1 MPGVCRVTKMCEIVR
16 LSVLLVSVT
25 LLASACTGTRVA
37 HVAPD
42 ESRPHIT
49 WEIREG
55 GEDERFVCGS
65 TEPSRPCALVA
76 STDERPNEATVRLFL
91 HAAAVETSYLGLMT
105 TPFLDG
111 ASKDREI
118 SITVPQDS
126 RPVQSTV
133 IGRVT
138 TKPGAYSFGIALDA
152 TQPGVPAP
160 VRIAQQIAVVV
171 NALVLLSPPA
181 SPDSWSAVR
190 SVLRDPA
197 RTARRFLRSCK

>member
-1 MPGVCRVTKMCEIVR
+1 MVR
-16 LSVLLVSVT
+16 SHILLIW
-25 LLASACTGTRVA
+25 LAPLACGCTVDRVA

-65 TEPSRPCALVA
+65 TEPSRQCALTA
-76 STDERPNEATVRLFL
+76 SPEGRATEATVRLFL
-91 HAAAVETSYLGLMT
+91 HAAAADTSYLGLMT

-138 TKPGAYSFGIALDA
+138 AKAGTYLFGIALDGR
-152 TQPGVPAP
+152 QQGIPAP
-160 VRIAQQIAVVV
+160 VRITHQIPVVV
-171 NALVLLSPPA
+171 SA
-181 SPDSWSAVR
+181 SR
-190 SVLRDPA
+190 
-197 RTARRFLRSCK
+197 

>member
-1 MPGVCRVTKMCEIVR
+1 MRAH
-16 LSVLLVSVT
+16 LL
-25 LLASACTGTRVA
+25 LIWLAPLAGSCAVDRVA

-49 WEIREG
+49 WEIREN

-65 TEPSRPCALVA
+65 TEPSRQCALAA
-76 STDERPNEATVRLFL
+76 STEERANEATVRLFL
-91 HAAAVETSYLGLMT
+91 HAAAADTSYLGLMT

-118 SITVPQDS
+118 TITVPQDS

-138 TKPGAYSFGIALDA
+138 TKPGASSFGIALDA

-160 VRIAQQIAVVV
+160 VRITHEIPVVV
-171 NALVLLSPPA
+171 NAPSSPAP
-181 SPDSWSAVR
+181 
-190 SVLRDPA
+190 
-197 RTARRFLRSCK
+197 RR